1 MPPLVVYRPPFQ
13 ARLRYHAHIWWLFIS
28 TLLTSSEK
36 VIFEIFSPSC
46 EKFAVD
52 ANRGSIIFDQKTEKI
67 IFFQF
72 FLKQTLLFLPKFE
85 FYMKNAFFWC
95 IYCWYSSKI
104 AKLEIFRNFLVKLY
118 YNGNFAFFSAFCKR
132 KFWKWLLRTGNDL
145 SFQENVFLEL
155 CDAPEL
161 S

>member
-28 TLLTSSEK
+28 TLLTSPKK

-46 EKFAVD
+46 EKFAVE

-67 IFFQF
+67 IFFQI

-118 YNGNFAFFSAFCKR
+118 YKGNFASFFCFLQKKNSENGSYELEMISAFR
-132 KFWKWLLRTGNDL
+132 KMCFWSSVTLQ
-145 SFQENVFLEL
+145 S
-155 CDAPEL
+155 
-161 S
+161 